1 MLRGGHTLPKDILHL
16 ESKAAEVVQI
26 SLDTGGRI
34 DKDLCGDLCT
44 TAPKQRVHQ
53 VIDDSE
59 HLW

>member
-1 MLRGGHTLPKDILHL
+1 MRS
-16 ESKAAEVVQI
+16 EKAAEFVQI
-26 SLDTGGRI
+26 SLETGGRI